1 MSESE
6 DDYIVISKQR
16 FMELLHIEQKYNDIV
31 AITGTEG
38 GVKKKSQLTD
48 KDIQL
53 TSKKLAKKREKDI
66 PDEVQVVLGR

>member
-16 FMELLHIEQKYNDIV
+16 FMELLDIELKYNDIV

-38 GVKKKSQLTD
+38 GVKKKGS
-48 KDIQL
+48 
-53 TSKKLAKKREKDI
+53 
-66 PDEVQVVLGR
+66 VN